1 MRAVLQRVARAKVT
15 VGAESQG
22 EHGSTEVTGA
32 IDRGLLVLLGVAA
45 GDPPGAEELLA
56 RKTAELRIFP
66 DDEGKM
72 NRSVIEV
79 GGAVLVVSQF
89 TLLADCKKGRRPS
102 FIGAAPP
109 AEADARYQRYCELLR
124 GHGLRVE
131 TGRFQTEMQVEL
143 VNEGPVTIV
152 LDTRDLRGG
161 GDDA

>member
-1 MRAVLQRVARAKVT
+1 MRAVLQRVARARVT
-15 VGAESQG
+15 VEGQTV
-22 EHGSTEVTGA
+22 GS

-72 NRSVIEV
+72 NRSLVDV
-79 GGAVLVVSQF
+79 GGAALVVSQF

-109 AEADARYQRYCELLR
+109 AEADARYQRFCEQLR

-143 VNEGPVTIV
+143 TNQGPVTIV
-152 LDTRDLRGG
+152 LDTRDLLKGG
-161 GDDA
+161 EDA

>member
-1 MRAVLQRVARAKVT
+1 M
-15 VGAESQG
+15 
-22 EHGSTEVTGA
+22 
-32 IDRGLLVLLGVAA
+32 
-45 GDPPGAEELLA
+45 
-56 RKTAELRIFP
+56 
-66 DDEGKM
+66 
-72 NRSVIEV
+72 
-79 GGAVLVVSQF
+79 LVVSQF
-89 TLLADCKKGRRPS
+89 TLMADCKKGRRPS

-124 GHGLRVE
+124 GQGLRVE

>member
-1 MRAVLQRVARAKVT
+1 VRAVLQRVARAKVT
-15 VGAESQG
+15 VAAEAGVGAPI
-22 EHGSTEVTGA
+22 VAGA

-89 TLLADCKKGRRPS
+89 TLMADCKKGRRPS

-124 GHGLRVE
+124 GQGLRVE